1 MEEVTILRCLYLRY
15 HRRFQAVEPFYNGQ
29 ARVQC
34 WNGSWQVINELA
46 ETVFEI
52 ASAREVDAFA
62 AVSADLVG
70 FWKTHTLCAAVELGL
85 FLFCMDG
92 QHDIT
97 FFVPRMIIRLPQI
110 VLLCACV
117 ELAECKQCVVEII
130 LPKWLGHFGSSLN
143 HQISKDLKRVSHFRL
158 FSYPHQ
164 WLHLLWMLPRRS
176 RLQMW

>member
-1 MEEVTILRCLYLRY
+1 MEEVTILRCFDLRY

-52 ASAREVDAFA
+52 ASAIEVDAFA

-70 FWKTHTLCAAVELGL
+70 FWKTQTLCAAVELGL
-85 FLFCMDG
+85 FLGCMDG

-97 FFVPRMIIRLPQI
+97 FFCSQ
-110 VLLCACV
+110 
-117 ELAECKQCVVEII
+117 
-130 LPKWLGHFGSSLN
+130 N
-143 HQISKDLKRVSHFRL
+143 DN
-158 FSYPHQ
+158 
-164 WLHLLWMLPRRS
+164 
-176 RLQMW
+176 